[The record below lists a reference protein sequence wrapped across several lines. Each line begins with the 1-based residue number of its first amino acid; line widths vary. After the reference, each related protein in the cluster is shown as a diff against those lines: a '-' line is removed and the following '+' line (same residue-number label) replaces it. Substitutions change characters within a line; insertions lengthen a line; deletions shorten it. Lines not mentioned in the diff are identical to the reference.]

1 MPRPNRGSDEIA
13 DQSFRIHHG
22 GIANVVGRG
31 DFDQVHTQHP
41 PLFNQAVNQL
51 ADLYS
56 TQSARC
62 LRHYRVRQK
71 KGR

>member
-1 MPRPNRGSDEIA
+1 M
-13 DQSFRIHHG
+13 HHG

-41 PLFNQAVNQL
+41 PLSNQAVYQL

-56 TQSARC
+56 TQPARR

-71 KGR
+71 KGPVTIEFHSRLSPAPLL